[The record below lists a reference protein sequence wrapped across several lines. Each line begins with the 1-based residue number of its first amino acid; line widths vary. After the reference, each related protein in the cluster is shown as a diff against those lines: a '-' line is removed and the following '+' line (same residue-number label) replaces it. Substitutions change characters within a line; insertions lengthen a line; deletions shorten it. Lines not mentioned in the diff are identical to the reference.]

1 MLIETLRPMTSARL
15 ATVTANATL
24 LTAARVLSRPQ
35 VGLLIVCDESGRV
48 AGVLSKSDVIRH
60 LTNAG
65 ITEASAANVMSRGV
79 VSCRP
84 EDDLY
89 ATWQKMTARSLQNM
103 PVLDA
108 DLMPLGVL
116 DIRDALRALFMNEEY
131 QERLLQNYIDGVG
144 YQ

>member
-15 ATVTANATL
+15 ATVTASATL

-35 VGLLIVCDESGRV
+35 VGFVIVCDESGRA

-65 ITEASAANVMSRGV
+65 MTEASATNVMSRSI

-84 EDDLY
+84 QDDLY
-89 ATWQKMTARSLQNM
+89 ATWQKMAARSLQNM
-103 PVLDA
+103 PVLGT